1 MNYEQLAKI
10 KAFISLYS
18 SKETTNILDGDFRS
32 VFRGRSL
39 DFDDLREYTYG
50 DNVKDI
56 DWKSSTKTGKTLVRR
71 YVAEKKH
78 NVLFVMDSGIKME
91 ADTSGGDD
99 KSQVAIDALGVMA
112 YLVNQGGD
120 DYALLQDSDEGI
132 IFTTFGGGGK
142 HFEGLME
149 TSRKHM
155 SEEGIRD
162 VADLLEYAAESIRRR
177 MVIVVITDM
186 DGLSRIGDKL
196 LGKLIVNNDVMVV
209 DIDDAFLY
217 GDRVY
222 DVAGKKYESELLIGG
237 KSLKE
242 AEENQ
247 RNDLLQA
254 VEERFKSNRV
264 TMVKMTRE
272 EDILPKTIEL
282 FERHRNGINR

>member
-1 MNYEQLAKI
+1 MNYEHLARI

-18 SKETTNILDGDFRS
+18 TKETTNILDGDFRS

-78 NVLFVMDSGIKME
+78 NVLFVVDSGDKME

-99 KSQVAIDALGVMA
+99 KAQVALDALGVMA

-120 DYALLQDSDEGI
+120 DYALLQDSNKGV

-142 HFEGLME
+142 HFENMIA
-149 TSRKHM
+149 TSEM
-155 SEEGIRD
+155 FMPEEGKRD
-162 VADLLEYAAESIRRR
+162 IADLLEYACENIRRR
-177 MVIVVITDM
+177 MVIIVITDM
-186 DGLSRIGDKL
+186 DGLFRLGDKL
-196 LGKLIVNNDVMVV
+196 LGKLVANNDVLVV
-209 DIDDAFLY
+209 DIDDAYLY

-222 DVAGKKYESELLIGG
+222 DIKDRKYESELLFGG

-242 AEENQ
+242 AEKAQ
-247 RNDLLQA
+247 REDFLTQM
-254 VEERFKSNRV
+254 EEKFKSNRV
-264 TMVKMTRE
+264 TMVSMGKA

-282 FERHRNGINR
+282 FERHKNGIIR